1 MTSYEF
7 EVAAKNAVIAALKDM
22 DILVTIED
30 LQLVWFCHILGNKK
44 ALIYGND
51 MGHLYAE
58 ATYDNVREMM
68 YIDLYVKAQ
77 HKDLALSECD
87 IDVH

>member
-7 EVAAKNAVIAALKDM
+7 EVAAKNAVIKALKEK

-30 LQLVWFCHILGNKK
+30 LQLVWFCHLVGNKK
-44 ALIYGND
+44 ALIWGKE
-51 MGHLYAE
+51 MGSLYFE
-58 ATYDNVREMM
+58 VTYSAAQEMM
-68 YIDLYVKAQ
+68 YVDMYEKVS
-77 HKDLALSECD
+77 HGELALSECD